1 MTIQITLQQQAPHL
15 APLSI
20 SEVLPSGVCIGV
32 YGPSGSGKT
41 TLLRGIS
48 GLSRIS
54 GTVQVKDAIW
64 QDENHFLP
72 AHERRAAMV
81 LQSPGL
87 LPHRTVTGNIE
98 FALGFN
104 KRAKPGLLDSI
115 LADFGLLPLRDQR
128 ADTLSG
134 GEQQRVAMARALAA
148 QPDVLLLDEPLT
160 GLDDEARQTLL
171 QVLMRLKRSGTT
183 CIFVSHSAYEQAL
196 LADHLLIMDSGAI
209 TKSGSAEQV
218 FAESPPTAAL
228 GRELGVVI
236 DDIPVV
242 ENVDGLAVVEKDGL
256 RIQLAAGAPPG
267 SSVSIRVRADDVSL
281 TEKSETHSSIMNTIP
296 AVIRAQSS
304 YPDSPFTLVELDASG
319 TRLFAR
325 ITNAAS
331 SKLKVRAGGQVY
343 AQMKAA
349 AITSF

>member
-1 MTIQITLQQQAPHL
+1 MTIRITLEQQAPHL
-15 APLSI
+15 APLSV
-20 SEVLPSGVCIGV
+20 SQVLPSGACIGV

-54 GTVQVKDAIW
+54 GTVQVNGAIW

-87 LPHRTVTGNIE
+87 LPHRTVAGNLE
-98 FALGFN
+98 FAIDLN
-104 KRAKPGLLDSI
+104 KGAKPGLLDAT
-115 LADFGLLPLRDQR
+115 LNDFGLLSLRDQR

-171 QVLMRLKRSGTT
+171 QVLMRVKQSDTT
-183 CIFVSHSAYEQAL
+183 CVFVSHSAYEQAL
-196 LADHLLIMDSGAI
+196 LADHLLLMESGAI
-209 TKSGSAEQV
+209 TNSGSAPKV
-218 FAESPPTAAL
+218 FADAPPTSAL

-236 DDIPVV
+236 SDVRVV
-242 ENVDGLAVVEKDGL
+242 ENADGLAVVEKDGL
-256 RIQLAAGAPPG
+256 KIQLAAVAPSG
-267 SSVSIRVRADDVSL
+267 SPFSIRVRADDVSL
-281 TEKSETHSSIMNTIP
+281 SEKPERQSSIMNTIP
-296 AVIRAQSS
+296 VTIRAQSP
-304 YPDSPFTLVELDASG
+304 YPEAPFTLVELDASG
-319 TRLFAR
+319 TTLFAR

-331 SKLKVRAGGQVY
+331 SKLELRSGVRCY